1 MKLLMT
7 CVLAAMVA
15 GLAVPAMANSVVLG
29 DFQSGFG
36 DWMTDGSVSISA
48 GVAVLEENPSG
59 LMTSLWLEFAMP
71 AQALSLSF
79 NSALTASSDDSGDFP
94 FPDTLQVSLLRPGT
108 YEPILSTAG
117 FSDFYGLDNT
127 GDSRFGPLVT
137 VADTK
142 IILNVASV
150 PPGTDAV
157 LFFDLLGGSN
167 GMATRVEVDDVVITI
182 GVIPEPVTL
191 AGVWLGVLSI
201 AGYLRRRRR
210 QE

>member
-7 CVLAAMVA
+7 CVLAAMLA
-15 GLAVPAMANSVVLG
+15 GLTVPAIANSVALG
-29 DFQSGFG
+29 DFQTGLG
-36 DWMTDGSVSISA
+36 DWMTDGPVSISS

-79 NSALTASSDDSGDFP
+79 HSALTASPDGSGGFP
-94 FPDTLQVSLLRPGT
+94 LPDTLQVSLLRPGT

-127 GDSRFGPLVT
+127 GDSRFGPLVM
-137 VADTK
+137 VADTE
-142 IILNVASV
+142 ILLNVSSV
-150 PPGTDAV
+150 PSGTEAV
-157 LFFDLLGGSN
+157 LFFDLLGGGD
-167 GMATRVEVDDVVITI
+167 GMATRVEVDDVIIMT
-182 GVIPEPVTL
+182 GVIPEPLTL
-191 AGVWLGVLSI
+191 SGVWLGVLSI

-210 QE
+210 HE